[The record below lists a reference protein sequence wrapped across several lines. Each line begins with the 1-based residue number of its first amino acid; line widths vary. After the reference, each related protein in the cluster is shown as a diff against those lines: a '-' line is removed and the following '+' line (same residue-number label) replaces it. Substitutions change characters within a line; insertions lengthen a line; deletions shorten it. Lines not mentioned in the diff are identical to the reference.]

1 MKMIKIAIL
10 SISDK
15 CSRGEREDK
24 SGQLISEII
33 KKIGKIK
40 YYDIVPDEID
50 LIKHKLLQYIGDVD
64 LVLTTGGT
72 GLSQRD
78 VTPEATREVIEK
90 EVPGIAEA
98 LRIEGLKK
106 TNRAILSRGV
116 AGIKEQTLIINLPG
130 SPVAVK
136 EGLDVIIDVLPHAI
150 EKLKGDTGECAR

>member
-1 MKMIKIAIL
+1 MIKIAIL

-50 LIKHKLLQYIGDVD
+50 LIKHKLLEYVGDVD
-64 LVLTTGGT
+64 LVVTTGGT
-72 GLSQRD
+72 GLSPRD
-78 VTPEATREVIEK
+78 VTPEATMEIIEK

-98 LRIEGLKK
+98 LRMEGFKK
-106 TNRAILSRGV
+106 TSRAILSRGI

-150 EKLKGDTGECAR
+150 EKIKGDSRECAR